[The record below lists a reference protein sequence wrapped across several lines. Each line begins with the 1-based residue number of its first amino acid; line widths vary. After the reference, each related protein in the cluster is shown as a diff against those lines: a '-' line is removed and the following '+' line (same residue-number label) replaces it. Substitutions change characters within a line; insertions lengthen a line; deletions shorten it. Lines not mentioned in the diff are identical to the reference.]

1 VLEDEDIDR
10 IARKVFLLKKEEVFE
25 QGPLSHKDEEL
36 KKIAKLAISEMMTAW
51 GIDVKNPL
59 EMQEDFAWTRK
70 YRKIAEKVGSA
81 VLILIALSITGG
93 IIGLI
98 TSSIWKESK

>member
-1 VLEDEDIDR
+1 MEDDEIKKIAKRVLHLSRED
-10 IARKVFLLKKEEVFE
+10 VFE
-25 QGPLSHKDEEL
+25 QEPKRCKDEEL

-51 GIDVKNPL
+51 GIDVENPL

-70 YRKIAEKVGSA
+70 YRKIAERVGSGI
-81 VLILIALSITGG
+81 LLLIALSVTAG

-98 TSSIWKESK
+98 TNSLWKETK

>member
-1 VLEDEDIDR
+1 MKDEDLKE
-10 IARKVFLLKKEEVFE
+10 IAKRVLQLRREEIFE
-25 QGPLSHKDEEL
+25 QEPKRCKDEEL

-70 YRKIAEKVGSA
+70 YRKIAERVGSA
-81 VLILIALSITGG
+81 ILLLIALSVTGG

-98 TSSIWKESK
+98 TSSLWKETK

>member
-1 VLEDEDIDR
+1 MEDEHIKR
-10 IARKVFLLKKEEVFE
+10 IAREVLQLRREEIFE
-25 QGPLSHKDEEL
+25 QEPKRCKDDEL

-70 YRKIAEKVGSA
+70 YRKIAERVGSA
-81 VLILIALSITGG
+81 VLLLIALSVTGG

-98 TSSIWKESK
+98 TSSLWKETK